1 MTEYRR
7 TPDGIVVPE
16 REIRRASFLEV
27 RADGDTV
34 AVEGYATVYDTPY
47 DVGGL
52 FTETIARGAATKSAQ
67 EADVRFLV
75 NHDGIPLARTK
86 SGTMSLTSDDVGLL
100 VRAELSAESTLAADV
115 LDAMRRGDLDEMS
128 FAFSV
133 VNGEWSKDYSER
145 TIREVKL
152 YDVSVVTY
160 PANPATHAQI
170 AEDDEEVPAPRSAM
184 SLVLARSILDA
195 RAVRTA

>member
-7 TPDGIVVPE
+7 TDAGIITPRIE
-16 REIRRASFLEV
+16 RRRASALEV
-27 RADGDTV
+27 RTDGDTV
-34 AVEGYATVYDTPY
+34 AVEGYATVYDHPY
-47 DVGGL
+47 DVAGL
-52 FTETIARGAATKSAQ
+52 FTETIARGAAAKSAQ

-86 SGTMSLTSDDVGLL
+86 SGTMSLRSDDVGLL
-100 VRAELSAESTLAADV
+100 VRAELSAESTVASDV

-133 VNGEWSKDYSER
+133 VRGEWSPDYSER

-170 AEDDEEVPAPRSAM
+170 AEPDDVEPTRSAM
-184 SLVLARSILDA
+184 SLTLARSIVDA
-195 RAVRTA
+195 RA

>member
-7 TPDGIVVPE
+7 TPEGIVVPD
-16 REIRRASFLEV
+16 REVRRASALEV
-27 RADGDTV
+27 RTDDDTI
-34 AVEGYATVYDTPY
+34 AVEGYATVYDAPY
-47 DVGGL
+47 DVGGM
-52 FTETIARGAATKSAQ
+52 FTETIARGAAAKSAT

-75 NHDGIPLARTK
+75 NHDGLPLARTK
-86 SGTMSLTSDDVGLL
+86 SGTMTLVSDDVGLR

-133 VNGEWSKDYSER
+133 VRGEWNADYSER

-160 PANPATHAQI
+160 PANPATAVQI
-170 AEDDEEVPAPRSAM
+170 VEDEPAGRSAM
-184 SLVLARSILDA
+184 SLTLARSILDT
-195 RAVRTA
+195 RAVPA